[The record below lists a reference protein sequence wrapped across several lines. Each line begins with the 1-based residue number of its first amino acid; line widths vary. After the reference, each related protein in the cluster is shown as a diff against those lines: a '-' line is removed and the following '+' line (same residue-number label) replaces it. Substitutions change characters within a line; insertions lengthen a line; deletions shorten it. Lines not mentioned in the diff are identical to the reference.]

1 MCGIFGYRGK
11 DLQLVYLLE
20 GLKKLE
26 YRGYDSCGVIA
37 YNLGKFLC
45 KKNSGKIEELKE
57 SLTDKLNNKYSSALL
72 HTRWATHGKPIK
84 LNAHPHKSS
93 KKNIHVVHN
102 GIIENYLELKKKL
115 KKKGYKFKSDT
126 DSEITANLI
135 ASFYKGSIEE
145 AVFSAVK
152 KLKGAFAL
160 GVLSEFEPD
169 KIIAVR
175 HKSPLLI
182 GAAAEGFFL
191 ASDLPAIVSLAKE
204 AVYLKEK
211 QIAVLSAEK
220 IKLYDFNGKRAKVNK
235 EKINIKTVSTNKKGF
250 KHFMLK
256 EIYQQP
262 KVLRDTLDIY
272 TKNNQINF
280 GQLKLT
286 KKYLKGVKNI
296 FITACGT
303 AFHAAHV
310 TKYFLERHTNIKV
323 EIDTSSEFRYRD
335 FNVNKGDLFIAISQS
350 GETADTLAALKKAK
364 KRKAKILSIC
374 NVIGSSLARESDSFI
389 YTPAG
394 PEIGVASTKAY
405 TTQLMCLYLFCLHLA
420 TIKNTISKTNKNNIL
435 KELFKIPLYQKK
447 ILRQN
452 KKIAMIAKKFSKAGC
467 FLFLGRGINFP
478 SALEGALKLKEI
490 SYIPAEGYPAG
501 EMKHGPI
508 ALIDEYRAVVCIAP
522 MDDLHE
528 KMVSNLQ
535 EIKARRGKILAIIN
549 PADAEIPS
557 FSNQIIYIPKLKF
570 QEISPLLVVVALQ
583 LFAYSV
589 AKNLGAEIDQP
600 RNLAK
605 SVTVE

>member
-11 DLQLVYLLE
+11 DLPLACFLE

-37 YNLGKFLC
+37 YSLGKFLC
-45 KKNSGKIEELKE
+45 KKNSGKIEKLKK
-57 SLTDKLNNKYSSALL
+57 SLTGKLNNKYSSALL

-93 KKNIHVVHN
+93 KKNIYVVHN
-102 GIIENYLELKKKL
+102 GIIENYLELKNKL
-115 KKKGYKFKSDT
+115 KKKGYKFRSGT
-126 DSEITANLI
+126 DSEVAANLI

-145 AVFSAVK
+145 AVFFAVK

-160 GVLSEFEPD
+160 GVLSESEPD

-175 HKSPLLI
+175 HKSPLLV
-182 GAAAEGFFL
+182 GAAAGRFFL
-191 ASDLPAIVSLAKE
+191 ASDLPAIASLAKE
-204 AVYLKEK
+204 VIHLKEK
-211 QIAVLSAEK
+211 QIAVLGGEE
-220 IKLYDFNGKRAKVNK
+220 IKLYDFNAKKARVNK
-235 EKINIKTVSTNKKGF
+235 EKINIKTVSTDKKGF

-262 KVLRDTLDIY
+262 RVLKDTLGLY
-272 TKNNQINF
+272 AKNNQIKF
-280 GQLKLT
+280 DQLKLT
-286 KKYLKGVKNI
+286 KKYLKGLKSI

-303 AFHAAHV
+303 AYHAACV
-310 TKYFLERHTNIKV
+310 SKYFLEKHTKIKV
-323 EIDTSSEFRYRD
+323 EVDTSSEFRYRD
-335 FNVNKGDLFIAISQS
+335 FNVNRGDLFIAISQS

-374 NVIGSSLARESDSFI
+374 NVAGSSLARESDSFI

-420 TIKNTISKTNKNNIL
+420 GIKNTISKTDKDNIL
-435 KELFKIPLYQKK
+435 KELFRIPFYQKK
-447 ILRQN
+447 ILGQS
-452 KKIAMIAKKFSKAGC
+452 KKIAMIAKKFSKMGC

-522 MDDLHE
+522 MDNLHE

-535 EIKARRGKILAIIN
+535 EIKARKGKILAIIN
-549 PADAEIPS
+549 PNDAEITS
-557 FSNQIIYIPKLKF
+557 FSDQIIYIPKLKF
-570 QEISPLLVVVALQ
+570 QEVSPLLVAVALQ

>member
-11 DLQLVYLLE
+11 DLQLTYFLE

-26 YRGYDSCGVIA
+26 YRGYDSCGIIA
-37 YNLGKFLC
+37 YSLDELLC
-45 KKNSGKIEELKE
+45 KKNSGKIERLKK
-57 SLTDKLNNKYSSALL
+57 SLTNKLSNKYSSALL
-72 HTRWATHGKPIK
+72 HTRWATHGKPSK
-84 LNAHPHKSS
+84 LNAHPHKSF
-93 KKNIHVVHN
+93 KNNIHVVHN

-115 KKKGYKFKSDT
+115 KKKGYKFRSDT
-126 DSEITANLI
+126 DSEVVANLI

-152 KLKGAFAL
+152 RLKGAFAL
-160 GVLSEFEPD
+160 GVLSESEPD
-169 KIIAVR
+169 KIIAAR
-175 HKSPLLI
+175 HKSPLLVGI
-182 GAAAEGFFL
+182 AAGGFFL

-204 AVYLKEK
+204 VVYLKEK
-211 QIAVLSAEK
+211 QIAVLSTGK
-220 IKLYDFNGKRAKVNK
+220 MKLYDFSGKKAKVNK

-262 KVLRDTLDIY
+262 KVLKDTLDIY
-272 TKNNQINF
+272 TKGNQINF
-280 GQLKLT
+280 DQLKLT
-286 KKYLKGVKNI
+286 KKYLKGIKNI

-303 AFHAAHV
+303 AFHAAYV
-310 TKYFLERHTNIKV
+310 ARYFLERHTNIKV
-323 EIDTSSEFRYRD
+323 EVDTSSEFRYRD
-335 FNVNKGDLFIAISQS
+335 FNVSKGDLFIAISQS

-364 KRKAKILSIC
+364 KRKAKILSVC
-374 NVIGSSLARESDSFI
+374 NVVGSSLVRESDSFI

-420 TIKNTISKTNKNNIL
+420 TIKNTISKIDKNNIL
-435 KELFKIPLYQKK
+435 KELFRIPFYQKK
-447 ILRQN
+447 ILKQS
-452 KKIAMIAKKFSKAGC
+452 KKIAIIAKKFSKMGC

-522 MDDLHE
+522 MDNLHE

-535 EIKARRGKILAIIN
+535 EIKARKGKILAIIN
-549 PADAEIPS
+549 PTDSKIPS
-557 FSNQIIYIPKLKF
+557 FSDQTIYIPKLKF
-570 QEISPLLVVVALQ
+570 QEISPLLVAVALQ

>member
-11 DLQLVYLLE
+11 DLQLTCFLE

-37 YNLGKFLC
+37 HSLDELLC
-45 KKNSGKIEELKE
+45 KKNSGKIEKLKK
-57 SLTDKLNNKYSSALL
+57 SLTNKLNNKYSSALL

-84 LNAHPHKSS
+84 LNAHPHKSF
-93 KKNIHVVHN
+93 KNNIHVVHN

-115 KKKGYKFKSDT
+115 KKKGYKFRSDT
-126 DSEITANLI
+126 DSEVVANLI

-152 KLKGAFAL
+152 RLKGAFAL
-160 GVLSEFEPD
+160 GVLSETEPD

-175 HKSPLLI
+175 HKSPLLVGI
-182 GAAAEGFFL
+182 AAEGFFL

-204 AVYLKEK
+204 VVYLKEK
-211 QIAVLSAEK
+211 QIAVLSTGK
-220 IKLYDFNGKRAKVNK
+220 MKLYDFSGKKAKVNK

-262 KVLRDTLDIY
+262 KVLKDTLDIY
-272 TKNNQINF
+272 TKGNQINF
-280 GQLKLT
+280 DQLKLT
-286 KKYLKGVKNI
+286 KKYLKGIKNI

-303 AFHAAHV
+303 AFHAAYV
-310 TKYFLERHTNIKV
+310 SKYFLERHTNIKV
-323 EIDTSSEFRYRD
+323 EVDTSSEFRYRD
-335 FNVNKGDLFIAISQS
+335 FNVSKGDLFIAISQS

-364 KRKAKILSIC
+364 KRKAKILSVC
-374 NVIGSSLARESDSFI
+374 NVVGSSLVRESDSFI

-420 TIKNTISKTNKNNIL
+420 TIKNTISKIDKNNIL
-435 KELFKIPLYQKK
+435 KELFRIPFYQKK
-447 ILRQN
+447 ILKQS
-452 KKIAMIAKKFSKAGC
+452 KKIAIIAKKFSKMGC

-522 MDDLHE
+522 MDNLHE

-535 EIKARRGKILAIIN
+535 EIKARKGKILAIIN
-549 PADAEIPS
+549 PTDTKIPS
-557 FSNQIIYIPKLKF
+557 FSDQIIYIPKLKF
-570 QEISPLLVVVALQ
+570 QEISPLLVAVALQ

>member
-1 MCGIFGYRGK
+1 MCGIFGYKGEK
-11 DLQLVYLLE
+11 IQLSYLLE
-20 GLKKLE
+20 GLKRLE

-37 YNLGKFLC
+37 YSPDRFFW
-45 KKNSGKIEELKE
+45 KKNSGKIQKLKK
-57 SLTDKLNNKYSSALL
+57 SLANNLNNKYSSALL

-84 LNAHPHKSS
+84 LNAHPHQSF
-93 KKNIHVVHN
+93 KKNVYLVHN
-102 GIIENYLELKKKL
+102 GIIENYLDLKKKL
-115 KKKGYKFKSDT
+115 KKKKYKFKSDT
-126 DSEITANLI
+126 DSEVVANLI
-135 ASFYKGSIEE
+135 DSFYKKSIEE

-152 KLKGAFAL
+152 KIKGAFAL
-160 GVLSEFEPD
+160 GVWSESEPD

-182 GAAAEGFFL
+182 GVAPKGFFL
-191 ASDLPAIVSLAKE
+191 ASDLPAVVPLAKE
-204 AVYLKEK
+204 VIYLKEK
-211 QIAVLSAEK
+211 QIAVLEAKK
-220 IKLYDFNGKRAKVNK
+220 IRIYNFEGKKARINK
-235 EKINIKTVSTNKKGF
+235 EKIRIKTVPTKKKGF

-256 EIYQQP
+256 EIYEQP
-262 KVLRDTLDIY
+262 KVLKDALDLY
-272 TKNNQINF
+272 TKDNQINF
-280 GQLKLT
+280 DQLKLS
-286 KKYLKGVKNI
+286 KKYLKGIKNI

-303 AFHAAHV
+303 AFHAAYV
-310 TKYFLERHTNIKV
+310 TKYFLERHTKIKV
-323 EIDTSSEFRYRD
+323 EVDTSSEFRYRD
-335 FNVNKGDLFIAISQS
+335 FNVSRGDLFIAISQS

-364 KRKAKILSIC
+364 KRKAKVLSIC
-374 NVIGSSLARESDSFI
+374 NVAGSSLVRESDSFI

-405 TTQLMCLYLFCLHLA
+405 TTQLICLYLFCLHLA
-420 TIKNTISKTNKNNIL
+420 TIKNTMPKREKRKILGELSKTPFYQKEIL
-435 KELFKIPLYQKK
+435 KQS
-447 ILRQN
+447 
-452 KKIAMIAKKFSKAGC
+452 KKIAAIAKKFSKMGC

-522 MDDLHE
+522 LDALHE
-528 KMVSNLQ
+528 KMASNLQ
-535 EIKARRGKILAIIN
+535 EIKARKGKILAIIN
-549 PADAEIPS
+549 PADKEILS
-557 FSNQIIYIPKLKF
+557 FADQTIYIPKLKY
-570 QEISPLLVVVALQ
+570 QEISPLLVAVALQ